1 MVWNDGFL
9 AGEFARQ
16 YYVIDTDYDYYLL
29 KKITREKQPSWY
41 MRGDDLSE
49 KYNWNGMVFVE
60 TDCSEKT
67 KLSEEELETIWQ
79 QAYEIY
85 EEYSKYP
92 VRKEAKFGVA
102 APAAYYTDGSFKN
115 KYIKP

>member
-1 MVWNDGFL
+1 
-9 AGEFARQ
+9 
-16 YYVIDTDYDYYLL
+16 
-29 KKITREKQPSWY
+29 
-41 MRGDDLSE
+41 MRSDDLSE

-85 EEYSKYP
+85 KEYSKYP
-92 VRKEAKFGVA
+92 VRKEANFGVA
-102 APAAYYTDGSFKN
+102 TPDVYYEDEHIKISSNYIDDFSADGKSDFFKQYN
-115 KYIKP
+115 EDWSLSESGLPISD